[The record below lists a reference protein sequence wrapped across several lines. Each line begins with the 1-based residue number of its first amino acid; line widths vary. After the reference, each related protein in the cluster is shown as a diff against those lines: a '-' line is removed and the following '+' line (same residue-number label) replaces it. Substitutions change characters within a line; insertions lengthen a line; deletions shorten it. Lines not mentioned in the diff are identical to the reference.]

1 MNETQVN
8 YRGRIVDKKH
18 FRAFIHGATGDKKLV
33 ENWAEFEKHMATGLW
48 FDAEEKIKELT
59 IEAPKKRVTRKP
71 KNVEEIDTISLAEL
85 LSLPTE
91 AP

>member
-1 MNETQVN
+1 
-8 YRGRIVDKKH
+8 
-18 FRAFIHGATGDKKLV
+18 
-33 ENWAEFEKHMATGLW
+33 MATGLW